1 MEPMIITTVVVV
13 LLVLWYV
20 ATYNSLVKI
29 REIVDESFSGMDVCL
44 KKRHDLIPN
53 LVSTVKGYVSHEEKT
68 LEAVVSARN
77 AAANGGGDISQTIAN
92 EKGLTQALSKLMA
105 IAENY
110 PDLKANANFLD
121 LQDKLNN
128 IEEEI
133 ARSRQYYNGATRKYN
148 TKVKMVPQN
157 IVAKISGFIELDYYE
172 IDDVT
177 ERENIKVEF

>member
-1 MEPMIITTVVVV
+1 MVPAIICISVVV

-20 ATYNSLVKI
+20 ATYNSFIKI
-29 REIVDESFSGMDVCL
+29 KEMVDESFSGMDVCL

-53 LVSTVKGYVSHEEKT
+53 LVSTVKGYAAHEEET

-77 AAANGGGDISQTIAN
+77 VAANNSGDISQAIAN

-105 IAENY
+105 IVENY

-121 LQDKLNN
+121 LQEKLSY

-133 ARSRQYYNGATRKYN
+133 ARSRQYYNGTTRKYN
-148 TKVKMVPQN
+148 TKVKMIPQN
-157 IVAKISGFIELDYYE
+157 IVAQISGFKEIDYYE
-172 IDDVT
+172 IDDVA
-177 ERENIKVEF
+177 ERENVKVEF